1 MEVVLE
7 GDGPE
12 GVSPQH
18 LKWTV
23 DARADERSYNA
34 MAHALSH
41 WVNAEA
47 DSDKAFRDLAL
58 GVAEGWPEPHAD
70 DALVGDPSGLNEG
83 QRRAAQDIWRRPQ
96 VSLLHGPPGTG
107 KTSTLVAAVKDL
119 VAAGDKVLAAGPSN
133 MAVDVLVERFH
144 QTGLNVVR
152 VGHPMRV
159 QPAVLETT
167 LDARVQNLP
176 EHARVVK
183 TWRDAAQ
190 HQRDADRYVRNFDAA
205 QREAAG
211 KPVPRPVPCGRKPR
225 SSRPTW
231 RRRSFAKPTSCAPL
245 GGVRRPTVAGR
256 EFDVAVVDE
265 AAQALPPATLIP

>member
-1 MEVVLE
+1 MPNAFRVGSAVLLSPVGDDEASKALGVWPARVRKMRGLDMEVVLE

-96 VSLLHGPPGTG
+96 VSLLHGPRAQE
-107 KTSTLVAAVKDL
+107 K
-119 VAAGDKVLAAGPSN
+119 
-133 MAVDVLVERFH
+133 R
-144 QTGLNVVR
+144 
-152 VGHPMRV
+152 
-159 QPAVLETT
+159 
-167 LDARVQNLP
+167 AR
-176 EHARVVK
+176 
-183 TWRDAAQ
+183 W
-190 HQRDADRYVRNFDAA
+190 
-205 QREAAG
+205 
-211 KPVPRPVPCGRKPR
+211 
-225 SSRPTW
+225 W
-231 RRRSFAKPTSCAPL
+231 RR
-245 GGVRRPTVAGR
+245 
-256 EFDVAVVDE
+256 
-265 AAQALPPATLIP
+265 